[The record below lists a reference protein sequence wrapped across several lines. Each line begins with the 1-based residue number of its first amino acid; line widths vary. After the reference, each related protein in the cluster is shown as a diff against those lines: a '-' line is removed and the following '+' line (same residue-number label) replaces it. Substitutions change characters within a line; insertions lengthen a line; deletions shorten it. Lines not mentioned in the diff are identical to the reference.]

1 MDDAQ
6 DAVDQAA
13 GQAAGQAAALGGAPG
28 LAMAAFSPAQMAQ
41 INMLFTQG
49 LKATSA
55 SLQSNMTDQSNKMQ
69 QVFMTQIAQNRD
81 SQKLWTSKPIGLAHA
96 VLSIAASLPVGT
108 SHLSPRVVLCMH
120 AVAVCVAQ
128 RGGCACL
135 TLDVCQATSVL

>member
-6 DAVDQAA
+6 DALD
-13 GQAAGQAAALGGAPG
+13 QAAGQAAALSGAPG

-41 INMLFTQG
+41 INMLFTEG

-81 SQKLWTSKPIGLAHA
+81 SQPWICA
-96 VLSIAASLPVGT
+96 VNRPYR
-108 SHLSPRVVLCMH
+108 P
-120 AVAVCVAQ
+120 
-128 RGGCACL
+128 
-135 TLDVCQATSVL
+135 